1 MIARPP
7 AAVTASAIS
16 AESVATITGP
26 TAASSARR
34 ITRTIIGSPPI
45 STSGLPGRRADAMRA
60 GMRIRTS
67 DGPIGRGFV
76 SQFRRRLYGLPARR
90 QTGYLSAPPGA
101 ALAPIPPEILSFE
114 RPSRDGL
121 LRNQQDP
128 GRVAVYLPVPPIA
141 QHRGRGGISPGQAR
155 QARLRGCGDGA
166 RGRRPR

>member
-7 AAVTASAIS
+7 AALTASAIS

-34 ITRTIIGSPPI
+34 ITRTIIGTPPI
-45 STSGLPGRRADAMRA
+45 SASGLPGRRADAMRA

-67 DGPIGRGFV
+67 DWPIGRGFV

-101 ALAPIPPEILSFE
+101 APAPIPAEIPAS
-114 RPSRDGL
+114 RGRVRDGL
-121 LRNQQDP
+121 FRNQQDP
-128 GRVAVYLPVPPIA
+128 GRFAVHLPVPVIA
-141 QHRGRGGISPGQAR
+141 QHRRRGGLSPGQTREAW
-155 QARLRGCGDGA
+155 LR
-166 RGRRPR
+166 